1 MPIIG
6 RLTQQR
12 RYRQFPR
19 GTVGFQNSGL
29 FPSHGVET
37 GVLRAHGEKGAEMG
51 RFEDGGKLSRQVA
64 EDGLGE
70 GANRPFGCAEPRE
83 EQIAEP
89 REEV

>member
-1 MPIIG
+1 
-6 RLTQQR
+6 
-12 RYRQFPR
+12 
-19 GTVGFQNSGL
+19 
-29 FPSHGVET
+29 
-37 GVLRAHGEKGAEMG
+37 MG